1 MPASI
6 HIQESVAKELVLT
19 LNKLFAQYVKGSKG
33 WEDRQQYQW
42 IPEDIFQKLLQ
53 TAVEESS
60 LEGVCSSMAG
70 CSADTVLLRLQE
82 VEYTQT
88 VSQLN
93 NMLKTIFCSFKLP
106 KQTRLTVNIDITDY
120 PYYGKHTLESCV
132 GSKTKAGTSYFN
144 RYFTACIHLGNY
156 YVPLYIHPILQT
168 EGAKPGDLVK
178 TFLKDVYPWCP
189 FFRLLVDAYFSAL
202 PVLKLLK
209 KHHLEFIFNMK
220 HNPQVKEVI
229 ATIKETQLLLVHS
242 YGNDITSIKAVYR
255 CLKKK
260 QLLTF
265 RTKIYL
271 KNNSTIAIPLTIQT
285 VLLKRKNKKGKK
297 YFKLDYYVYMT
308 NSTASGEYI
317 FKLYKTRW
325 GIETEYHVVQTFQ
338 GRTSPHLLI
347 LRILLKGLGFLLT
360 ALWVRINIDLK
371 QKNVTKHELSQQLKS
386 SKPYRRIFT
395 ANILL
400 SSFPLKML
408 EIHRNTTLLLTAK
421 QLCRIV
427 QSLWR

>member
-1 MPASI
+1 
-6 HIQESVAKELVLT
+6 
-19 LNKLFAQYVKGSKG
+19 
-33 WEDRQQYQW
+33 
-42 IPEDIFQKLLQ
+42 
-53 TAVEESS
+53 
-60 LEGVCSSMAG
+60 MAG

-88 VSQLN
+88 MSQLN

-106 KQTRLTVNIDITDY
+106 KQTRLTVSIDITDY

-156 YVPLYIHPILQT
+156 YVPLYIHLILQT
-168 EGAKPGDLVK
+168 EGVKPGDLVK

-189 FFRLLVDAYFSAL
+189 LFRLLADTYFSTL

-220 HNPQVKEVI
+220 HNSQVKRVI
-229 ATIKETQLLLVHS
+229 ATIKEAQFLLVHS
-242 YGNDITSIKAVYR
+242 YGNDITSVKAVYR

-265 RTKIYL
+265 RAKIYL
-271 KNNSTIAIPLTIQT
+271 KSNSTIAIPLTIQT
-285 VLLKRKNKKGKK
+285 VLLKRKNEKGKK

-308 NSTASGEYI
+308 NSTASGEYVL
-317 FKLYKTRW
+317 KLYKTRW

-338 GRTSPHLLI
+338 GRTSSCLLI
-347 LRILLKGLGFLLT
+347 LRILFKELEFLLT
-360 ALWVRINIDLK
+360 APWVRINIDLK

-386 SKPYRRIFT
+386 SKPYRRVFT
-395 ANILL
+395 VNILL
-400 SSFPLKML
+400 SSLLLKVF